1 MVLNSNASSGS
12 GATSTISFLADTF
25 GIDNGSG
32 TSITPFIV
40 TGGTV
45 FIDNARITNLSAD
58 KIQIDGVTLDTSGG
72 QLIIKSNGVS
82 TTQIGTRAVGAQKA
96 AGAAG
101 TTAFGDGRSSDNF
114 STIHSFSFT
123 TADAGV
129 YLIQASCMVGGVFN
143 STTRLESRTRVG
155 STIVSEYFSPPGEA
169 AFQPIIQA
177 GVITLTAATTYTVD
191 FQGQIKADNPSGG
204 EIPDI
209 GGFASSLSIIKLA
222 KQ

>member
-1 MVLNSNASSGS
+1 
-12 GATSTISFLADTF
+12 
-25 GIDNGSG
+25 
-32 TSITPFIV
+32 
-40 TGGTV
+40 
-45 FIDNARITNLSAD
+45 
-58 KIQIDGVTLDTSGG
+58 
-72 QLIIKSNGVS
+72 
-82 TTQIGTRAVGAQKA
+82 
-96 AGAAG
+96 
-101 TTAFGDGRSSDNF
+101 
-114 STIHSFSFT
+114 
-123 TADAGV
+123 
-129 YLIQASCMVGGVFN
+129 MVGGVFN